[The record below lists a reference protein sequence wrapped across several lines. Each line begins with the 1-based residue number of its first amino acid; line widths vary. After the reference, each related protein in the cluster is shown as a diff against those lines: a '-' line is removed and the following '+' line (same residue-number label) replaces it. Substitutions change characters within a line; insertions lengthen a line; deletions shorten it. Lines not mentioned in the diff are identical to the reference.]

1 MPLTLFKES
10 WVCGPMAPLW
20 MFHEVHAPNCRYT
33 LMDAQSTTIMSVV
46 LAIVIGYFAGRAF
59 NV

>member
-1 MPLTLFKES
+1 MDKKGGLAVRFDLS
-10 WVCGPMAPLW
+10 WT
-20 MFHEVHAPNCRYT
+20 FHEVLAPPCRYK
-33 LMDAQSTTIMSVV
+33 LMEAQSTTIMSVV